1 MNIRVGDIIKL
12 ESNQFVTVRT
22 HTHTYTHA
30 RAHYHL
36 LTRSPVFR
44 HKYDIIVSIMTN

>member
-22 HTHTYTHA
+22 HTHKHA
-30 RAHYHL
+30 HELATIYSL
-36 LTRSPVFR
+36 ELQ
-44 HKYDIIVSIMTN
+44 SI